1 MFTYLRFIAP
11 NWCYPHAALSVAPH
25 LIWMAAPGCLFLG
38 KSVKIQLN
46 FTEIQAQVV
55 SVSRPVTMY
64 VHSVPLQSLASV
76 YNKDCVCSGRFTITK
91 EQTIPECEYFF
102 FHQMDASQYLV
113 QYTAIFFR
121 CKPGEIHSL
130 KISNEREN
138 ANFHGGKQSKSRHI
152 WYAGPA
158 QA

>member
-38 KSVKIQLN
+38 KSVKTQLN

-55 SVSRPVTMY
+55 MY

-102 FHQMDASQYLV
+102 HQMDASQ
-113 QYTAIFFR
+113 
-121 CKPGEIHSL
+121 
-130 KISNEREN
+130 
-138 ANFHGGKQSKSRHI
+138 
-152 WYAGPA
+152 
-158 QA
+158 